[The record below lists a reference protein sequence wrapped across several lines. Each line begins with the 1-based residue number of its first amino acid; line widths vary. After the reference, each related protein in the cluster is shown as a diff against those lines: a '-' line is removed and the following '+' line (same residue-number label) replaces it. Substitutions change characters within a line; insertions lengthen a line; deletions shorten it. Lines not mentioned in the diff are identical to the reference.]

1 MNKIEIDLKTLAPDV
16 REWVNFEIAASNA
29 NDIGVHILK
38 KRHVI
43 MDKIRVSGYFCSE
56 KDRLVVSGL
65 APDWVQIMV
74 HESCHRDQ
82 YTEKIPMWNTVV
94 EIDGDKH
101 DPLNLFWDWLN
112 HEIELKP
119 RKLRE
124 VMLHCMNL
132 ELDCEMRAAKKIDH
146 FYLPINV
153 KEYIQKANAYVYLYH
168 VILHTRQWYQ
178 KGMAPFNLPS
188 VWTKMPS
195 DFDRDYSKI
204 SPKLKSLILDHCFGL

>member
-1 MNKIEIDLKTLAPDV
+1 MNKIDIDLKTLAPDV
-16 REWVNFEIAASNA
+16 REWVNFEIASSNA
-29 NDIGVHILK
+29 NDIGVHLLK

-56 KDRLVVSGL
+56 TDRLVVSGL

-82 YTEKIPMWNTVV
+82 YTEKISMWNSMV
-94 EIDGDKH
+94 EIDGEKQ

-124 VMLHCMNL
+124 VMLHVMGL
-132 ELDCEMRAAKKIDH
+132 ELDCEIRAAKKIDH
-146 FYLPINV
+146 FYLPINT

-168 VILHTRQWYQ
+168 VIAQTRCWYP
-178 KGMAPFNLPS
+178 KGQAPFNLPE
-188 VWTKMPS
+188 VWTKMPT
-195 DFDRDYSKI
+195 DFDRDYNKI
-204 SPKLKSLILDHCFGL
+204 PTKLKNLILEHTFR

>member
-1 MNKIEIDLKTLAPDV
+1 MNKIEVDLKTLAPDV
-16 REWVNFEIAASNA
+16 REWVKFEIDSSNA
-29 NDIGVHILK
+29 NDISVHLLK

-56 KDRLVVSGL
+56 TDKLVVSGL

-82 YTEKIPMWNTVV
+82 YTEKIPMWNSQV
-94 EIDGDKH
+94 EIDGEKH

-112 HEIELKP
+112 HQIELKP
-119 RKLRE
+119 RTLRQ

-132 ELDCEMRAAKKIDH
+132 ELDCEIRAAKKIDD

-168 VILHTRQWYQ
+168 VIMHTRQWYP

-195 DFDRDYSKI
+195 DFQRDYSKI
-204 SPKLKSLILDHCFGL
+204 PPKLKSLILDQCFGR

>member
-1 MNKIEIDLKTLAPDV
+1 MNKIDIDLKTLAPDV

-38 KRHVI
+38 KRHVV
-43 MDKIRVSGYFCSE
+43 MDKIRVSGYFCGE
-56 KDRLVVSGL
+56 TDRLVVSGL

-82 YTEKIPMWNTVV
+82 YTEKISMWNNMV
-94 EIDGDKH
+94 ELNGEKH

-132 ELDCEMRAAKKIDH
+132 ELDCERRSAKKIDH

-168 VILHTRQWYQ
+168 VILHTRRWYP
-178 KGMAPFNLPS
+178 KGMSPFNLPN

-195 DFDRDYSKI
+195 DFDRDYSRI
-204 SPKLKSLILDHCFGL
+204 PTNLKNLILDHCFGS